1 MNAEEYRAIDF
12 VDMYAD
18 RVKDEPEFD
27 QVDDML
33 RAAAVLTVKVDEI
46 LDGMVPD
53 EANQDS

>member
-1 MNAEEYRAIDF
+1 MSEEYRAIDF